1 MAEGRGQ
8 GVPREVPSVAL
19 DRLFLE
25 LHDQL
30 PKESRER
37 FAQLAD
43 RLVLCLGE
51 ANKVVAPVVQRY
63 TNPHHTHM
71 ESQPDVNR
79 SRNSRPFIT
88 TMSTDQ
94 LTDTHAN
101 ILAGS
106 FERSLFEL
114 DP

>member
-1 MAEGRGQ
+1 MYYR
-8 GVPREVPSVAL
+8 PKISVNG
-19 DRLFLE
+19 
-25 LHDQL
+25 H
-30 PKESRER
+30 
-37 FAQLAD
+37 

-51 ANKVVAPVVQRY
+51 ANKVVAVVVQRY

-71 ESQPDVNR
+71 ESQPDVDR
-79 SRNSRPFIT
+79 SRDSRSFIT
-88 TMSTDQ
+88 AMSTDQ
-94 LTDTHAN
+94 LSDTHAN

>member
-1 MAEGRGQ
+1 MYYR
-8 GVPREVPSVAL
+8 PKISVNG
-19 DRLFLE
+19 
-25 LHDQL
+25 H
-30 PKESRER
+30 
-37 FAQLAD
+37 

-51 ANKVVAPVVQRY
+51 ANKVVAAVVQRY

-79 SRNSRPFIT
+79 SRDSRSFIT
-88 TMSTDQ
+88 AMSTDQ
-94 LTDTHAN
+94 LSDTHAN